1 MKFRIAEELSTFN
14 FGTEFV
20 NAGRSYEK
28 KITEKDVDAEQLEMG
43 INVEME
49 HTVNKDIAKKIC
61 LDHLSEIKDYYT
73 RLKKMEDKA
82 KKEGEENAEDSEE
95 EKEEAGDKEEDN
107 DGDGDGKEEDEED
120 KDEGKES
127 SMKV

>member
-49 HTVNKDIAKKIC
+49 HTVNKDIAKKIYFLC
-61 LDHLSEIKDYYT
+61 LRSNIIKPCNNFFLTLNGWSTCFKSEVKI
-73 RLKKMEDKA
+73 RC
-82 KKEGEENAEDSEE
+82 
-95 EKEEAGDKEEDN
+95 EKYF
-107 DGDGDGKEEDEED
+107 
-120 KDEGKES
+120 S
-127 SMKV
+127 

>member
-1 MKFRIAEELSTFN
+1 MKFKIAEELSTFN
-14 FGTEFV
+14 FGTDFT

-28 KITEKDVDAEQLEMG
+28 KLTEKDVDAEQLEMG

-49 HTVNKDIAKKIC
+49 HTVNKDIAKKIA
-61 LDHLSEIKDYYT
+61 LDHLAKIKDYYT

-82 KKEGEENAEDSEE
+82 KKEGEKEAEDSEE
-95 EKEEAGDKEEDN
+95 EKEEEGDEKDEKDDEDESENENENEKEDKEN
-107 DGDGDGKEEDEED
+107 
-120 KDEGKES
+120 